1 MNQFLTSA
9 KQLVNLHGE
18 SCTYTQVTN
27 GAYDVETGSSTTTEV
42 STTVRAYRKHI
53 RATQFSYP
61 NLIGKNAVLIY
72 LVADSIVGHPTNDDK
87 ITFGTETYQVD
98 QWQSHTA
105 LGQVVLYRISAVK
118 A

>member
-1 MNQFLTSA
+1 MNQFLQSA
-9 KQLVNLHGE
+9 KQAINLHG
-18 SCTYTQVTN
+18 SACTYTQVTTGEYN
-27 GAYDVETGSSTTTEV
+27 VETGSVTTTEV
-42 STTVRAYRKHI
+42 STAVKAYKKHI

-61 NLIGKNAVLIY
+61 NLIGKDAVLIY
-72 LVADSIVGHPTNDDK
+72 LVADSIVGFPAANDK

>member
-1 MNQFLTSA
+1 MNQFLASA
-9 KQLVNLHGE
+9 KQAVNLHGE

-42 STTVRAYRKHI
+42 NTVVKAYRKHI
-53 RATQFSYP
+53 RANQFNYP
-61 NLIGKNAVLIY
+61 NLVGKNAILLY
-72 LVADSIVGHPTNDDK
+72 LVADSIVGSPTNDDK
-87 ITFGTETYQVD
+87 ITFGSETYQVD
-98 QWQSHTA
+98 QWQSHAA